1 MKVTQIR
8 NATVLL
14 EWGGVRLVVD
24 PMLAPQGALPAL
36 KYFGGGR
43 RNPVVDLPPNAAEL
57 LDGATHALITHCQR
71 GHFDHLDRAGKR
83 WLRERQLPVL
93 CMPGDAEYLRSRGL
107 EVQVLNAQGS
117 TPWQGGTIDPVP
129 CLHGRGWI
137 GRLMAHGHGHVLRM
151 PGEPSVYIAGDTVLT
166 ETVIDAVR
174 RFQPDLS
181 ILPAGGA
188 AMDLGSELIMDAD
201 EALRLAAVG
210 KGMFLMNH
218 LEALDHCPT
227 RRADL
232 LAEARRRGLGHRV
245 LVPQDGEEIV
255 VGSDAANAL
264 RAVA

>member
-1 MKVTQIR
+1 MKVIQIR

-14 EWGGVRLVVD
+14 EWGAVRLLVD

-43 RNPVVDLPPNAAEL
+43 RNPVVELPPNAGAL
-57 LDGATHALITHCQR
+57 LDGVTHALITHCQR

-83 WLRERQLPVL
+83 WLRERQVPVL
-93 CMPGDAEYLRSRGL
+93 CMPGDANYLRERGL
-107 EVQVLNAQGS
+107 KVEVLNEGR
-117 TPWQGGTIDPVP
+117 TRWQGGTIDTVP

-137 GRLMAHGHGHVLRM
+137 GRLMAHGHGYVLRM

-166 ETVIDAVR
+166 DEVSDAVR
-174 RFQPDLS
+174 RFEPELS
-181 ILPAGGA
+181 IVPAGGA
-188 AMDLGSELIMDAD
+188 AMDLGGELIMDAD
-201 EALRLAAVG
+201 QALRLATVG
-210 KGMFLMNH
+210 HGLFLMNH

-245 LVPQDGEEIV
+245 LVPQDGEETV
-255 VGSDAANAL
+255 LENAAASAL
-264 RAVA
+264 A